1 MARTARAP
9 ASMAGKNVVS
19 KLADMKIKEVPGTVW
34 GHIRD
39 NVSWESYHSTRA
51 RMSSFLKDYTAK
63 YIDTGSPRPL
73 FDVMGILFITSYVIA
88 YPQARSGRAPF
99 SFCVCCCV
107 RTPATASVPG
117 GRWGPRWRA
126 ASVGHQCATGLPA
139 GSVLALLHR
148 S

>member
-99 SFCVCCCV
+99 PFCVCCRV

-117 GRWGPRWRA
+117 GR
-126 ASVGHQCATGLPA
+126 
-139 GSVLALLHR
+139 
-148 S
+148 